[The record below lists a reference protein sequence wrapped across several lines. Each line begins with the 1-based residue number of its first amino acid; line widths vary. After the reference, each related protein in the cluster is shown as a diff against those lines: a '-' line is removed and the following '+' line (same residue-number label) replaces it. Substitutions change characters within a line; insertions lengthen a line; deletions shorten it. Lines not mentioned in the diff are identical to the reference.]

1 MSKGKQ
7 NSRRAFL
14 RKLGGTTAL
23 VAGGSLAWGE
33 AAASSPA
40 QLLRAADKVSPNSR
54 IRVATIG
61 MGIMGFGNAN
71 TALQVPGVELAAVCD
86 LYDGHLL
93 RAKEVYG
100 KDIFTTRNYQEILER
115 KDIDAVI
122 ISTPDHWHDK
132 ISIAAMNKGKA
143 VFCEKPMVQQLAQG
157 LEVINTQ
164 KRTNAVFQVGSQR
177 VSSLIFEK
185 AKELYEAGEI
195 GELNFVEANT
205 DRHSALGAW
214 QYSIPPDANPKNLDW
229 DAFLGDAPKLPFDPL
244 RFFRWRN
251 YRDYG
256 TGVPGDLFVHLISGL
271 HFTTGSLGPT
281 RIMSTGGLHMWKDGR
296 DIPDLMTA
304 MCEYPKTET
313 HPAFTLAM
321 RVNLADGSGG
331 GGLTRLVG
339 SEGEMEIGNGVLTVR
354 KHQLSEAP
362 GYGGWDSF
370 DTFPEATQKEF
381 ERIYKEKYPQGRPAI
396 RPPQEMTYSVPRG
409 YDERYD
415 HFVNFFEAIR
425 NAKPVI
431 EDASF
436 GLRAAGPALASNL
449 SYFDKKIIHWDPVQM
464 KLKDKA

>member
-1 MSKGKQ
+1 MNNKDQ
-7 NSRRAFL
+7 NSRRSFL
-14 RKLGGTTAL
+14 KKLGGTTAL
-23 VAGGSLAWGE
+23 VAGGPLVWE
-33 AAASSPA
+33 AAASTPS
-40 QLLRAADKVSPNSR
+40 QLLKVNTRVSANSR
-54 IRVATIG
+54 IRIAMIG
-61 MGIMGFGNAN
+61 MGIMGFGNAR

-86 LYDGHLL
+86 LYDGHLT
-93 RAKEVYG
+93 RATEVFG
-100 KDIFTTRNYQEILER
+100 KDIFTTRSYKEILER

-132 ISIAAMNKGKA
+132 ISIDAMKKGKA
-143 VFCEKPMVQQLAQG
+143 VYCEKPMVQQLEEG
-157 LEVINTQ
+157 LEVIDVQ
-164 KRTNAVFQVGSQR
+164 KKTNAVFQVGSQR

-214 QYSIPPDANPKNLDW
+214 QYSIPPDASTKTVDW
-229 DAFLGDAPKLPFDPL
+229 DTFLADTPKVPFDPV

-256 TGVPGDLFVHLISGL
+256 TGVSGDLFVHLISGL
-271 HFTTGSLGPT
+271 HFATGSLGPT

-296 DIPDLMTA
+296 NVPDLMTT
-304 MCEYPKTET
+304 MCDYPKTEK

-331 GGLTRLVG
+331 GGITRLVG
-339 SEGEMEIGNGVLTVR
+339 SEGEMQIGNGVLTIR
-354 KHQLSEAP
+354 KHALPEAP

-370 DTFPEATQKEF
+370 ETFPEAVQKQF
-381 ERIYKEKYPQGRPAI
+381 ESAYKEKYPQSRPEI
-396 RPPQEMTYSVPRG
+396 TPPQEMTFTVPKG
-409 YDERYD
+409 YDERLD
-415 HFVNFFEAIR
+415 HFMNFFEAIR
-425 NAKPVI
+425 NGKSVV

-449 SYFDKKIIHWDPVQM
+449 SYFNQKIIHWDPVKMKQM
-464 KLKDKA
+464 DNS